1 MEIGKTNYPKEYLD
15 GIKNGAFKRM
25 DAKEY
30 GGNRDG
36 KISTKEAYN
45 GLNINSLFSNLEK
58 GSEEYN
64 KLKTYVNKIPDAIKK
79 YAGEDEEFSAE
90 EWAQFINGS
99 EWGQVLDIY
108 HSSSGRAIQEMK
120 WIDSAGIQDGNTTK
134 GEIKVGIFNS
144 LANTN
149 QKQVDTSEIELIIDD
164 YAGDDGTFTV
174 EEYMALKEDPEFKA
188 FLEEY
193 GIQPY

>member
-15 GIKNGAFKRM
+15 SIKNSAFKRM

-30 GGNRDG
+30 GGNGDG
-36 KISTKEAYN
+36 KISTEEAYN
-45 GLNINSLFSNLEK
+45 SLNINSLFSNQKK

-64 KLKTYVNKIPDAIKK
+64 KLKIYAGKIPETIKK
-79 YAGEDEEFSAE
+79 YAGDDEEFSAE
-90 EWAQFINGS
+90 EWAQFINGD

-120 WIDSAGIQDGNTTK
+120 WIDEAGIQDGSTTK
-134 GEIKVGIFNS
+134 GEIKVGIFNK
-144 LANTN
+144 LANTGKN
-149 QKQVDTSEIELIIDD
+149 IDTSEIELIIDD

-174 EEYMALKEDPEFKA
+174 EEYMALKEDAEFKA
-188 FLEEY
+188 FLEEH